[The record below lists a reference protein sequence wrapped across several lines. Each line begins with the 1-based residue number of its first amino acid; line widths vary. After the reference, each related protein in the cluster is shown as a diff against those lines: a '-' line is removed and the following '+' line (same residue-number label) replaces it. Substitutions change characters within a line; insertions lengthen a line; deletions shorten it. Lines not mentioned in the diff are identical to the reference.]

1 MKFVFITLLS
11 LVVIQMQAQDVSFRK
26 SKYNLENGLAIQG
39 YDPVAY
45 IKQNK
50 AIKGSS
56 KISYTYAG
64 VTYNFSSEENKKSF
78 IAAPQM
84 YEPEYGGW
92 CAYAVGSY
100 DGRVEIDPETFKVV
114 NGKLYL
120 FYNFYFTNTL
130 NSWNKDESNLLNKAN
145 ANWNKIKK

>member
-1 MKFVFITLLS
+1 MKFVLLAMLGLFAFTAKS
-11 LVVIQMQAQDVSFRK
+11 QDVAFRK
-26 SKYNLENGLAIQG
+26 SSYNLENGLAIQG

-45 IKQNK
+45 FKQFK
-50 AIKGSS
+50 AVKGNS

-64 VTYNFSSEENKKSF
+64 VTYHFSSEENKKTF
-78 IAAPQM
+78 IENPQKF
-84 YEPEYGGW
+84 EPEYGGW
-92 CAYAVGSY
+92 CAYAVGAY
-100 DGRVEIDPETFKVV
+100 DGRVEVDPETFKIV

-145 ANWNKIKK
+145 TNWNKVKK